1 MADGKMIEY
10 RVDNG
15 IAVLEINRPPVN
27 SYTTELLKEL
37 DAAILEA
44 RFDDNVHAIVLT
56 GKIEKFFSA
65 GADINMLSS
74 KSLSFKNNFA
84 LHGHEV
90 LMRLE
95 NTPKL
100 VIAAINGHA
109 VGGGL
114 EIAMACDI
122 RIAKKE
128 GGRVGLAEINLGVMP
143 GMGGTQRLPR
153 LVGKA
158 RAMEL
163 CATGKTIAFEE
174 ALDMG
179 LVHYIYERE
188 NFMEQ
193 IMDYARQFIVPN
205 KSSLAVGKVKRAIQT
220 GLELSLPDGLAFE
233 RELLA
238 QAFGSEDGQE
248 GVKAYLEKRMVRY
261 HRRGPR
267 KRAHECVRADQEE
280 QRRNRPAIDTR
291 ARQDF
296 IRIRLGNSSPASWFG
311 VLRRSRVQGSRLSRP
326 AAAKGRIRYGRPP
339 AHRHLRRDRAVEF
352 STDSHGNQARSG
364 IGGGQHDHYQTRQYH
379 SPCNRSDD

>member
-1 MADGKMIEY
+1 MADAKMIES
-10 RVDNG
+10 RVDKG
-15 IAVLEINRPPVN
+15 VAVLEINRPPVN

-37 DAAILEA
+37 DAAILDA
-44 RFDDNVHAIVLT
+44 RFDDNVHAVVIT
-56 GKIEKFFSA
+56 GKVEKFFSA

-74 KSLSFKNNFA
+74 KPLSFKNNFA

-95 NTPKL
+95 NTPKI

-128 GGRVGLAEINLGVMP
+128 GGKVGLAEINLGVMP

-158 RAMEL
+158 RALEL

-174 ALDMG
+174 ALEMG
-179 LVHYIYERE
+179 LVHYIYEKD
-188 NFMEQ
+188 NFMDQ
-193 IMDYARQFIVPN
+193 VMDYARQFIVPN

-238 QAFGSEDGQE
+238 QTFGSEDGQE
-248 GVKAYLEKRMVRY
+248 GVKAYLEKRT
-261 HRRGPR
+261 
-267 KRAHECVRADQEE
+267 AQ
-280 QRRNRPAIDTR
+280 
-291 ARQDF
+291 F
-296 IRIRLGNSSPASWFG
+296 
-311 VLRRSRVQGSRLSRP
+311 
-326 AAAKGRIRYGRPP
+326 KGR
-339 AHRHLRRDRAVEF
+339 
-352 STDSHGNQARSG
+352 
-364 IGGGQHDHYQTRQYH
+364 
-379 SPCNRSDD
+379 

>member
-1 MADGKMIEY
+1 MADAKMIEY

-15 IAVLEINRPPVN
+15 VAVLQLNRPPVN
-27 SYTTELLKEL
+27 SYTTELLKDL
-37 DAAILEA
+37 DAALLQA
-44 RFDDNVHAIVLT
+44 RFDDDVHVLVIT
-56 GKIEKFFSA
+56 GKVEKFFSA
-65 GADINMLSS
+65 GADINMLSN
-74 KSLSFKNNFA
+74 KPLSYKNNFA

-90 LMRLE
+90 LMRIE

-100 VIAAINGHA
+100 VIAAVNGHA

-158 RAMEL
+158 RALEL

-174 ALDMG
+174 ALEMG
-179 LVHYIYERE
+179 LIHYIYDKE
-188 NFMEQ
+188 NFMQ
-193 IMDYARQFIVPN
+193 DVMDYARQFVVPN

-238 QAFGSEDGQE
+238 QTFGSEDGQE
-248 GVKAYLEKRMVRY
+248 GVKAYLEKRT
-261 HRRGPR
+261 
-267 KRAHECVRADQEE
+267 AQ
-280 QRRNRPAIDTR
+280 
-291 ARQDF
+291 F
-296 IRIRLGNSSPASWFG
+296 
-311 VLRRSRVQGSRLSRP
+311 
-326 AAAKGRIRYGRPP
+326 KGR
-339 AHRHLRRDRAVEF
+339 
-352 STDSHGNQARSG
+352 
-364 IGGGQHDHYQTRQYH
+364 
-379 SPCNRSDD
+379 

>member
-1 MADGKMIEY
+1 MAEGKLVEY
-10 RVDNG
+10 RVENG

-37 DAAILEA
+37 DAAVLEA
-44 RFDDNVHAIVLT
+44 RFDDSVHALVIT
-56 GKIEKFFSA
+56 GKVEKFFSA

-74 KSLSFKNNFA
+74 KPLSYKNNFA

-90 LMRLE
+90 LMRIE
-95 NTPKL
+95 NTPKI
-100 VIAAINGHA
+100 VVAALNGHA

-158 RAMEL
+158 RALEL

-174 ALDMG
+174 ALEMG
-179 LVHYIYERE
+179 LIHYIYDRN

-193 IMDYARQFIVPN
+193 VLDYTRQFVIPN
-205 KSSLAVGKVKRAIQT
+205 KSSLAVGKVKRAIQA
-220 GLELSLPDGLAFE
+220 GLEMSLPDGLAFE

-238 QAFGSEDGQE
+238 QTFASEDGAE
-248 GVKAYLEKRMVRY
+248 GVKAYLEKR
-261 HRRGPR
+261 
-267 KRAHECVRADQEE
+267 
-280 QRRNRPAIDTR
+280 T
-291 ARQDF
+291 ARF
-296 IRIRLGNSSPASWFG
+296 
-311 VLRRSRVQGSRLSRP
+311 QG
-326 AAAKGRIRYGRPP
+326 K
-339 AHRHLRRDRAVEF
+339 
-352 STDSHGNQARSG
+352 
-364 IGGGQHDHYQTRQYH
+364 
-379 SPCNRSDD
+379 

>member
-15 IAVLEINRPPVN
+15 VAVMEINRPPVN

-44 RFDDNVHAIVLT
+44 RFDDNVHAIVIT
-56 GKIEKFFSA
+56 GKMEKFFSA

-90 LMRLE
+90 LIRLE
-95 NTPKL
+95 NTPKI
-100 VIAAINGHA
+100 VIGAINGHA

-174 ALDMG
+174 ALEMG
-179 LVHYIYERE
+179 LINFVYEKE
-188 NFMEQ
+188 NFLDRV
-193 IMDYARQFIVPN
+193 MDYAKQFVTPN
-205 KSSLAVGKVKRAIQT
+205 KASMAVGKVKRAIQT
-220 GLELSLPDGLAFE
+220 GLELSLPDGLALE

-238 QAFGSEDGQE
+238 QTFGSEDGNE
-248 GVKAYLEKRMVRY
+248 GVKAYLEKRTAQY
-261 HRRGPR
+261 EG
-267 KRAHECVRADQEE
+267 K
-280 QRRNRPAIDTR
+280 
-291 ARQDF
+291 
-296 IRIRLGNSSPASWFG
+296 
-311 VLRRSRVQGSRLSRP
+311 GSKLS
-326 AAAKGRIRYGRPP
+326 
-339 AHRHLRRDRAVEF
+339 AV
-352 STDSHGNQARSG
+352 SN
-364 IGGGQHDHYQTRQYH
+364 
-379 SPCNRSDD
+379 